1 MDIIKY
7 DDYGHDISTF
17 VITLSIFIHSG
28 WWFMII
34 PVGRYISNWHQ
45 QTVEHVQPRQR
56 VFFIISRLV
65 VGVEFENQYIITT
78 QHIVPTFFFTVS
90 YGGFLSHAGTLGIK
104 ACLEQTLAFAG
115 FVLCTSHFWLYW
127 RWFTDQGVAHEC
139 FDKFMITN

>member
-1 MDIIKY
+1 M
-7 DDYGHDISTF
+7 
-17 VITLSIFIHSG
+17 
-28 WWFMII
+28 
-34 PVGRYISNWHQ
+34 
-45 QTVEHVQPRQR
+45 EHVQPRQR

-104 ACLEQTLAFAG
+104 ACLEQTSAFAG